1 MDRAIS
7 PSIENSTGARFE
19 MGFCRTGVE
28 MPLSGAQGSSLAPT
42 LRGDKRPQEDPVGG
56 KAQYWGRSAPA
67 GELVRVS
74 AGASTVFLLADE
86 PHALAALAC
95 ILRAEGF
102 AIRGWMSAAEF
113 LDVHDADTP
122 GCLITDVNM
131 REISGLEVQ
140 RILLARGIDRPIIFI
155 TDQGDIRTTVLG
167 MKAGAI
173 TFLAKPVLPNEVIGA
188 VREAFAIDS
197 TRRAQRS
204 QQADFQRT
212 SCPAD
217 AARTSGVSPPDDRNV
232 EQADRYRAGRG
243 GEHRQ
248 VSSGANSEQDAGPY
262 I

>member
-1 MDRAIS
+1 MQRDSWEARYTWIE
-7 PSIENSTGARFE
+7 PSHHRSKTPRGP
-19 MGFCRTGVE
+19 GSKWTFCRYRCGN
-28 MPLSGAQGSSLAPT
+28 
-42 LRGDKRPQEDPVGG
+42 
-56 KAQYWGRSAPA
+56 
-67 GELVRVS
+67 

-197 TRRAQRS
+197 TRRAQR
-204 QQADFQRT
+204 R
-212 SCPAD
+212 P
-217 AARTSGVSPPDDRNV
+217 
-232 EQADRYRAGRG
+232 
-243 GEHRQ
+243 
-248 VSSGANSEQDAGPY
+248 
-262 I
+262 

>member
-1 MDRAIS
+1 M
-7 PSIENSTGARFE
+7 
-19 MGFCRTGVE
+19 
-28 MPLSGAQGSSLAPT
+28 
-42 LRGDKRPQEDPVGG
+42 
-56 KAQYWGRSAPA
+56 
-67 GELVRVS
+67 S

-204 QQADFQRT
+204 QQADFSARLARLTRREHQVFRLLTTGMSSKQIATELGAAESTVKSHRVRILSKMQVRT
-212 SCPAD
+212 SSVLMGLLYQTTKHASP
-217 AARTSGVSPPDDRNV
+217 TGVAVEEGTAPTPKAVGLVSCTHSTAPPCCV
-232 EQADRYRAGRG
+232 
-243 GEHRQ
+243 
-248 VSSGANSEQDAGPY
+248 
-262 I
+262 